1 MLEISSILMMSIVLL
16 SLSIIL
22 IVLFLKHINIMYVF
36 IEEMRKAQTSIHS
49 DIVEIKISMARIT
62 LEGLK
67 NIENQEKFVV
77 NDTKDKK
84 NSEIIKIPEIKAND
98 LPDNRRSKEES
109 QVKPYGDINN
119 LKSSQMSES
128 ELSKLIGDK
137 ELMFKK
143 QVSVIPGE
151 MFINANIDIDNK
163 K

>member
-36 IEEMRKAQTSIHS
+36 IEEMRKVQTSIHS
-49 DIVEIKISMARIT
+49 DIVEIKISMARIIS
-62 LEGLK
+62 ERLK

-77 NDTKDKK
+77 NDTKEK